1 MASDNTLLVRLDPD
15 DFDELCCIARE
26 KGLTLGS
33 VARLMIQYAIM
44 EFILFRCKEEL
55 YGSD

>member
-1 MASDNTLLVRLDPD
+1 MASDNTLRVRLDPD

-26 KGLTLGS
+26 KGLTLAS
-33 VARLMIQYAIM
+33 VARLMIQNAII
-44 EFILFRCKEEL
+44 EFILVGSKEEL